1 MGKPEVFNYQDYVKA
16 QEKIRELEQE
26 VEQLRR
32 DRANLEIRNRILRAD
47 GFILFE
53 CDGIKC
59 GTNHK
64 CDGCHRTTDINHAKN
79 FCKNGD
85 RYFEKMKLE
94 EQE

>member
-1 MGKPEVFNYQDYVKA
+1 MGKPEMFNYQDYVKA

-53 CDGIKC
+53 CDGLKC
-59 GTNHK
+59 GQNHE
-64 CDGCHRTTDINHAKN
+64 CRQCHRTTDISHAKN
-79 FCKNGD
+79 FAKVND
-85 RYFEKMKLE
+85 QYFEKIKME
-94 EQE
+94 G